1 MVVKGEKT
9 LLRVHSHVADS
20 QLPIEIC
27 VKSSDK
33 SVAHN
38 RLIRSCEF
46 GADLDVDLVAYSVQ
60 IFVSPLK
67 SMGKNLHGICD
78 RVRD

>member
-38 RLIRSCEF
+38 LLMRSC
-46 GADLDVDLVAYSVQ
+46 GLVQ
-60 IFVSPLK
+60 I
-67 SMGKNLHGICD
+67 
-78 RVRD
+78 